1 MPKQQT
7 DYLIQLIKS
16 LSKAEK
22 RYFRLFV
29 TRNQASD
36 DILFLQLFDLIDK
49 IKRYDEQLI
58 LQRIPGIKKRQLS
71 NLKAH
76 LYKQLLLCLRLMNR
90 TNNLDIELRERLD
103 YARVLYNK
111 GLYRQSLEIL
121 DKTKSKAAQNK
132 QHHLVLETIEF
143 EKLIESQYITRSIES
158 RADQLTSEALQTSR
172 MISRIHEFSNLSL
185 RLYGLY
191 IKGGFVRNKKEYLFI
206 KEFFNANLPKYKI
219 QDLDFYEKVYLC
231 QAFCWYYHMTQD
243 FLLYYRYAQKWKEL
257 FDEEPQM
264 IRLELAL
271 YLKSL
276 HNILT
281 ALFMLWQHD
290 KFSTV
295 LQELEKVCEN
305 PIIRQEKNLESLS
318 FLFTYIHKINKH
330 YMEGTFTEGLQLVP
344 KLIEEIENETYNWDD
359 RRIMVFYY
367 KIACLYFGSG
377 DNENAIH
384 YLNLII
390 NRGYIGMSQDIQ
402 CFARILCL
410 IAHFELGND
419 LLVEYQVRS
428 VYRFLSKMEDLHM
441 VQNEILK
448 FIRKLPR
455 IQRSDLKK
463 EFIRLRNN
471 LARIRQAPFEKRPFL
486 YLDIISWLESK
497 IENRSVQSVMR
508 EKFQDSIGPLEDD

>member
-1 MPKQQT
+1 
-7 DYLIQLIKS
+7 
-16 LSKAEK
+16 
-22 RYFRLFV
+22 
-29 TRNQASD
+29 
-36 DILFLQLFDLIDK
+36 
-49 IKRYDEQLI
+49 
-58 LQRIPGIKKRQLS
+58 
-71 NLKAH
+71 
-76 LYKQLLLCLRLMNR
+76 
-90 TNNLDIELRERLD
+90 
-103 YARVLYNK
+103 
-111 GLYRQSLEIL
+111 
-121 DKTKSKAAQNK
+121 
-132 QHHLVLETIEF
+132 
-143 EKLIESQYITRSIES
+143 
-158 RADQLTSEALQTSR
+158 
-172 MISRIHEFSNLSL
+172 
-185 RLYGLY
+185 
-191 IKGGFVRNKKEYLFI
+191 
-206 KEFFNANLPKYKI
+206 
-219 QDLDFYEKVYLC
+219 
-231 QAFCWYYHMTQD
+231 MTQD

-295 LQELEKVCEN
+295 LQELEKVSEN

-344 KLIEEIENETYNWDD
+344 KLIEEIENETHNWDD

-390 NRGYIGMSQDIQ
+390 NRGYIGTSQDIQ